1 MESSCKVCVTGGAG
15 YIGSLLVKKL
25 LQKGYTVHAT
35 LRNLKD
41 ESKVGILRGLPDA
54 ESRLVLFEA
63 DIYKPD
69 DFSHAI
75 QGCQFVFHVATA
87 FQHQTNSKFNGIEE
101 AVIAGVKSIATNCIK
116 SGTVRKLIYT
126 GTVVSSS
133 PLKDDGS
140 GYKDF
145 IDETCWTP
153 LHLPLTALH
162 KEYAD
167 SKTLAE
173 KELLMSYGKDENGSG
188 GIEVVS
194 LSVGLVGG
202 DALLSYT
209 PATVAVLTAQLK
221 DDDEAMHQS
230 LKFVEDICGKIPL
243 VHVDDV
249 CEAHIFC
256 AENPSINGRFLLA
269 NSYASS
275 AEIASYYLQ
284 NYPEFNLKEKYL
296 EGPDRK
302 IKWASTKLIDEGF
315 VYKHDLKMILDDS
328 IKCARRIGYLN
339 M

>member
-1 MESSCKVCVTGGAG
+1 MW
-15 YIGSLLVKKL
+15 
-25 LQKGYTVHAT
+25 
-35 LRNLKD
+35 
-41 ESKVGILRGLPDA
+41 
-54 ESRLVLFEA
+54 
-63 DIYKPD
+63 
-69 DFSHAI
+69 
-75 QGCQFVFHVATA
+75 QFK
-87 FQHQTNSKFNGIEE
+87 SIEE
-101 AVIAGVKSIATNCIK
+101 AVIEGVKSIATNCIK

-126 GTVVSSS
+126 GTVLSSS

-140 GYKDF
+140 DYKNF

-162 KEYAD
+162 KEYVG

-173 KELLMSYGKDENGSG
+173 KELSMSYGNG

-194 LSVGLVGG
+194 LAVGLVGG
-202 DALLSYT
+202 DALLSYI
-209 PATVAVLTAQLK
+209 PVSVASLIAQVK
-221 DDDEAMHQS
+221 DDEAIHES

-256 AENPSINGRFLLA
+256 AENPSIKGRFLLA

-275 AEIASYYLQ
+275 AEISNYYLQ

-296 EGPDRK
+296 EGPRRE
-302 IKWASTKLIDEGF
+302 IKWASAKLIDEGF

-328 IKCARRIGYLN
+328 IKCARRIGDLN
-339 M
+339 VTDIVFFKLKEFIGIRWVLILVKEWEQVHVTVLTKGFCSDVFVNTNLINFYANQGGVEQTRHVLMI

>member
-25 LQKGYTVHAT
+25 LQKGYSVHAT

-41 ESKVGILRGLPDA
+41 ESKVGILRELPHA
-54 ESRLVLFEA
+54 KSRLVLFEA

-69 DFSHAI
+69 HFSHAI

-87 FQHQTNSKFNGIEE
+87 FQHQTNSQFNSIEE

-153 LHLPLTALH
+153 LHLPLPALH

-167 SKTLAE
+167 SKTLTE
-173 KELLMSYGKDENGSG
+173 KELLMSYDKDENGSG

-194 LSVGLVGG
+194 LAVGLVGG
-202 DALLSYT
+202 DAILNYIPTSV
-209 PATVAVLTAQLK
+209 ATLIAQVK
-221 DDDEAMHQS
+221 DDEAMHQS

-256 AENPSINGRFLLA
+256 AEDPSINGRFLLA
-269 NSYASS
+269 NSYVSS
-275 AEIASYYLQ
+275 VEIAKYYLQ

-302 IKWASTKLIDEGF
+302 IKWVSTKLINEGF

-328 IKCARRIGYLN
+328 IKCARRIGDLC

>member
-1 MESSCKVCVTGGAG
+1 MESSCKVCVTGSAG

-41 ESKVGILRGLPDA
+41 ESKVGLLRDLPHA
-54 ESRLVLFEA
+54 NTRLVLFEA

-69 DFSHAI
+69 EFRQAI
-75 QGCQFVFHVATA
+75 QGCEFVFHVATA
-87 FQHQTNSKFNGIEE
+87 FQHHTHSQFKSIEE
-101 AVIAGVKSIATNCIK
+101 AVIEGVKSIATNCIK

-126 GTVVSSS
+126 GTVLSSS

-140 GYKDF
+140 DYKNF

-162 KEYAD
+162 KEYVG

-173 KELLMSYGKDENGSG
+173 KELSMSYGNG

-194 LSVGLVGG
+194 LAVGLVGG
-202 DALLSYT
+202 DALLSYI
-209 PATVAVLTAQLK
+209 PVSVASLIAQVK
-221 DDDEAMHQS
+221 DDEAIHES

-256 AENPSINGRFLLA
+256 AENPSIKGRFLLA

-275 AEIASYYLQ
+275 AEISNYYLQ

-296 EGPDRK
+296 EGPRRE
-302 IKWASTKLIDEGF
+302 IKWASAKLIDEGF

-328 IKCARRIGYLN
+328 IKCARRIGDLS
-339 M
+339 